1 MSVTKILHINAIQCH
16 SILMKHL
23 TSFVWM
29 TILIYSILKL
39 GYYIFSPLWLH
50 STLVISSCTIWLQVE
65 TVELFFLTYLFIYSF
80 LTAGRR
86 VKTKNELK
94 TVDWLWNL
102 CSLWIKLIRSR
113 RLDIDLGLFLRFY
126 GPRLCLG
133 PWKGN
138 KRTRP
143 ISSRLDLTLG
153 QYNIWIYFMQ
163 THTHLAG
170 EDSTK
175 NHCASEPGI
184 CLTNRSVDFLS

>member
-1 MSVTKILHINAIQCH
+1 
-16 SILMKHL
+16 MKHL
-23 TSFVWM
+23 TSFVRM

-50 STLVISSCTIWLQVE
+50 STSVISSCIIWLQVE
-65 TVELFFLTYLFIYSF
+65 TVELFFLMYLFIYSF
-80 LTAGRR
+80 SPLTAGRR
-86 VKTKNELK
+86 VKTKNEQK
-94 TVDWLWNL
+94 TVDWPWNL
-102 CSLWIKLIRSR
+102 CSLLIKLIWSR
-113 RLDIDLGLFLRFY
+113 RLNINLGLFLRFY

-163 THTHLAG
+163 THTHLAR

-175 NHCASEPGI
+175 KDCASEPGI
-184 CLTNRSVDFLS
+184 CLTNRSVDFLSF

>member
-1 MSVTKILHINAIQCH
+1 MASLHLGNQFMYH
-16 SILMKHL
+16 MN
-23 TSFVWM
+23 TSGNCWA
-29 TILIYSILKL
+29 
-39 GYYIFSPLWLH
+39 
-50 STLVISSCTIWLQVE
+50 
-65 TVELFFLTYLFIYSF
+65 FFLNVFIYLFISP

-102 CSLWIKLIRSR
+102 CSLLIKLIRSR

-163 THTHLAG
+163 THTHLAR

-184 CLTNRSVDFLS
+184 CLTNRSVDFLSL